1 MFNNITEPNQI
12 VVIDAIN
19 HFNQDDICQLSVKP
33 WCWWV
38 QRLNGTGVFHS
49 IFDRSNKVFLVF
61 NCTCIVRACLRVGGG
76 PQVGEVTCVG
86 GVIK

>member
-33 WCWWV
+33 
-38 QRLNGTGVFHS
+38 
-49 IFDRSNKVFLVF
+49 
-61 NCTCIVRACLRVGGG
+61 
-76 PQVGEVTCVG
+76 
-86 GVIK
+86 